1 MSKSLKLIMEAL
13 LFASDKPLTYKEIQ
27 VCLPDVKIADI
38 KNTLEVL
45 QYEYDSMQRSF
56 TLKEVAGGFQF
67 RSHSDYGQYILKM
80 LQVSPTRLSQ
90 AALETMAI
98 IAYKQPL
105 IRQEVERLRGVDSGG
120 VLKMLLEKDLI
131 KIMGR
136 KDLPGRPLIYGTTK
150 KFLEVFDLKDIDS
163 LPKLKEI
170 KSLGPEDEEPE
181 PVPPENPTDLTQSMA
196 QIESRAN
203 DPNAEDNGAELA
215 QLLTDVEGSGS
226 PEIPVPDQ
234 VQSHQN
240 HDDLSV
246 AALSNPINESSEPH
260 ADETQNPGTV
270 SDPEPDQGTPA

>member
-1 MSKSLKLIMEAL
+1 MEAL

-27 VCLPDVKIADI
+27 ACLPDVKIADI

-67 RSHSDYGQYILKM
+67 RSHADYGQYILQM
-80 LQVSPTRLSQ
+80 LQVSPSRLSQ
-90 AALETMAI
+90 AALETLAI

-170 KSLGPEDEEPE
+170 KSLGPEDEEPGSS
-181 PVPPENPTDLTQSMA
+181 PAPENPEDPVLSGD
-196 QIESRAN
+196 QIENRAIDPQTP
-203 DPNAEDNGAELA
+203 DPNIEPSQPLTEVADNHN
-215 QLLTDVEGSGS
+215 
-226 PEIPVPDQ
+226 PESPVPDPIQ
-234 VQSHQN
+234 ALPN
-240 HDDLSV
+240 NDDLSNR
-246 AALSNPINESSEPH
+246 ALSNPINESSEPH
-260 ADETQNPGTV
+260 ADETQKTATAA
-270 SDPEPDQGTPA
+270 DPDSAPDQGTPD